1 LMELIR
7 SPATKIAII
16 TKTMAEKPRAAACNN
31 PKVEYIRNP
40 PLS

>member
-1 LMELIR
+1 
-7 SPATKIAII
+7 
-16 TKTMAEKPRAAACNN
+16 MAEKPRAAACNN